1 MINYTQNYF
10 DLKLLR
16 IKDIKLHETTET
28 KRLRN
33 IFDRIAKDR
42 KLINPVIVG
51 KHKNNYILIDGANRL
66 SSLQD
71 IGCQLVLAQIN
82 DYNNKRIKLKGWN
95 HLIYNF
101 DLQLIE
107 IFCNSHKLEH
117 EKIKYSAGKQI
128 YNSSDNILLA
138 TDIKTENCIIVYLPK
153 NLNKSILDLNKLTR
167 LYFNVFPFD
176 RSESE
181 IKLPEIRKFTRRRGI
196 LIEFPLF
203 DKKTII
209 KIAENKITQ
218 KIPAGITRHILI
230 NRVLHVRINVKNLL
244 YENDIKIKTTELEKY
259 LLNKIDNNKVR
270 QYTESVI
277 VFDE

>member
-51 KHKNNYILIDGANRL
+51 KHKDNYILIDGANRL

-71 IGCQLVLAQIN
+71 IGCQLVLAQII

-107 IFCNSHKLEH
+107 IFCKSHKLEH

-138 TDIKTENCIIVYLPK
+138 TDIKTEDCIIVYLPG
-153 NLNKSILDLNKLTR
+153 NLDQSISDLNKLTR
-167 LYFNVFPFD
+167 LYFNVFQFD

-209 KIAENKITQ
+209 KIAENKITH

-230 NRVLHVRINVKNLL
+230 NRVLHVRFNIKNLL
-244 YENDIKIKTTELEKY
+244 NENDIEIKTTELEKY